1 MTPVEPPDRRSCIEV
16 RSLLDTV
23 RTFSVEAYEA
33 ALSRGQHLRSR
44 ALSFHE
50 LMWTVDAPPVEALSR
65 EWV

>member
-1 MTPVEPPDRRSCIEV
+1 
-16 RSLLDTV
+16 LLDTV